1 MATSQHQLEDEDEN
15 EDVDE
20 LVVGATAM
28 QMKKNS
34 NAKLQQAKCR
44 EQQQHQHQQ
53 QLEVDNSSLGIN
65 AGEDAPTEAP
75 SSVADEGMANKAECK
90 SRWFVGLRLGV
101 CARSHVEM

>member
-15 EDVDE
+15 ENVDE

-34 NAKLQQAKCR
+34 NAKLQHAKCR
-44 EQQQHQHQQ
+44 EQRQ